1 MIVGIESQAQGEVI
15 WRNNQ
20 STTDKHQH
28 KNKTAEQEKKTLLY
42 TPNANKFLRA
52 GGAFIRRSLLIAQI
66 EFSIPILDYRSF
78 SIQAI
83 YSVMG
88 RFYVFVQ
95 D

>member
-1 MIVGIESQAQGEVI
+1 MGIESQAQGAIILRE
-15 WRNNQ
+15 NQ
-20 STTDKHQH
+20 TITDKHQH
-28 KNKTAEQEKKTLLY
+28 KNKTAAQEKNTLLY
-42 TPNANKFLRA
+42 TPNANKFPRA
-52 GGAFIRRSLLIAQI
+52 GGAFIKRSLLIAQI

-88 RFYVFVQ
+88 RFDVFVQ